1 MSIGCRVNYGDSS
14 SAKVENFEGLGD
26 IAKGSDKVTG
36 KTVNEMNADDKVE
49 WGTFNK
55 VSDESRYEP
64 WDSWMEGNRVQECI
78 ADFEM
83 DKADRD
89 GSVFRKWK
97 AKFGAR
103 IYRDESDT
111 QPIQFDEKK
120 SKFELEE
127 PDYENGLVDTA
138 VTGVFTAETTE
149 TFNEDYVEKEVQF
162 LGQKEAT
169 VDTSALE
176 ALGVTGG

>member
-1 MSIGCRVNYGDSS
+1 
-14 SAKVENFEGLGD
+14 
-26 IAKGSDKVTG
+26 
-36 KTVNEMNADDKVE
+36 MNADDKVE

-89 GSVFRKWK
+89 SSVFRKWK

-103 IYRDESDT
+103 IY
-111 QPIQFDEKK
+111 
-120 SKFELEE
+120 
-127 PDYENGLVDTA
+127 
-138 VTGVFTAETTE
+138 
-149 TFNEDYVEKEVQF
+149 
-162 LGQKEAT
+162 
-169 VDTSALE
+169 
-176 ALGVTGG
+176 